1 MLMSLLS
8 DIEECSSLVIPRTRK
23 SSILALVCNQEA
35 LWLGPYNLTEP
46 CGGIHAGFQHP
57 MDL

>member
-1 MLMSLLS
+1 MSLLS